1 MRTVLPLILAAA
13 LIAGCAKSKAVVQK
27 PPASPPEAPKTAQ
40 STKTADTP
48 KAGDAPKTADAPE
61 PDVGP
66 DQLAT
71 LPAGRFCQVIGSD
84 SRNCYEGTIA
94 RATGD
99 ELVLT
104 DVMARTV
111 DGIPGLRDLPF
122 QWTRNAFSDV
132 GIAALDGEVKLK
144 RSKIAS
150 VHLFEADEGKR
161 RLAQQLDWRA
171 ELGRS
176 DSKKRIVLTNHEQFG
191 ADF

>member
-1 MRTVLPLILAAA
+1 MA
-13 LIAGCAKSKAVVQK
+13 
-27 PPASPPEAPKTAQ
+27 EAPQAT
-40 STKTADTP
+40 DL
-48 KAGDAPKTADAPE
+48 
-61 PDVGP
+61 GP
-66 DQLAT
+66 NELAT
-71 LPAGRFCQVIGSD
+71 LPAGRFCQVIGPD
-84 SRNCYEGTIA
+84 PRNCYEGTIVRTTA
-94 RATGD
+94 D

-111 DGIPGLRDLPF
+111 EGIPGLRDLP
-122 QWTRNAFSDV
+122 WTRSAFGEV

-150 VHLFEADEGKR
+150 VHLFEVEEGKR

-176 DSKKRIVLTNHEQFG
+176 DAKKRVVLTSHEQFG